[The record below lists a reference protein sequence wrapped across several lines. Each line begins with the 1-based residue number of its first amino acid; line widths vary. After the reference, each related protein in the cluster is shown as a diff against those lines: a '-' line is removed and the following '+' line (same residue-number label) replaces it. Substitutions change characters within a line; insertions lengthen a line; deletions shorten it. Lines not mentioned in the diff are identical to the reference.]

1 MCRIQF
7 RQSRY
12 EGIFTPPGVDPIIQM
27 PGLTGVIDWGGVSI
41 EADRNVLIANYM
53 TLPWRG
59 RLIPRSEVS
68 KEFSAAPLASL
79 GTGTP
84 YAWGFG
90 PWLNRTGVPCSAPPW
105 GSLAAIDL
113 NTRRVLWDRPVGTG
127 EDSGPFNVPSKLPL
141 TIGVP
146 SLSGTLTTR
155 GGLTFLSGTADQYAR
170 AFDLAT
176 GKELWKARLPAGGQA
191 TPMTYMAG
199 GRQYILVTAGGN
211 MLMRT
216 KFGDYTIAY
225 ALPRH

>member
-1 MCRIQF
+1 
-7 RQSRY
+7 
-12 EGIFTPPGVDPIIQM
+12 
-27 PGLTGVIDWGGVSI
+27 
-41 EADRNVLIANYM
+41 
-53 TLPWRG
+53 
-59 RLIPRSEVS
+59 
-68 KEFSAAPLASL
+68 L

-84 YAWGFG
+84 YAWSFG
-90 PWLNRTGVPCSAPPW
+90 PWLGPTGVPCSEPPW

-113 NTRRVLWDRPVGTG
+113 NTRRVLWDHPVGTG
-127 EDSGPFNVPSKLPL
+127 EDSGPYNVPSKLPL

-155 GGLTFLSGTADQYAR
+155 GGLTFLSGTVDQYAR
-170 AFDLAT
+170 AFDMAT
-176 GKELWKARLPAGGQA
+176 GKQLWKARLPAGGQA

-199 GRQYILVTAGGN
+199 GRQFILVTAGGN